1 MSTTV
6 WVRIN
11 PSVTNAAALT
21 ANDAIPA
28 ILPLIIRLHKNQP
41 GDILEE
47 FSLPYNPI
55 QVQYGQFGD
64 EITQIPRPATTPIV
78 AFKSHRLMTIDFT
91 FILAQPGD
99 GLATSVDDKLQILR
113 RFAASGHRL
122 VSLENFDALTNQPHQ
137 FRNSF
142 PEARTDGL
150 FFNIVDMSVDV
161 LRRNRNNQISQANI
175 SISLVENRNPKINVQ
190 PIPAL
195 VAFVPPGLC
204 KNGKKQRRTGTP
216 CPENTPG
223 GKKNLKRFSGQTL
236 EQAIKNGL
244 DPTSDEYKRLMKECV
259 TKTITTGI
267 GETTR
272 NTTLIESCPG

>member
-6 WVRIN
+6 WVRID

-21 ANDAIPA
+21 ANDAVPA
-28 ILPLIIRLHKNQP
+28 VVPLVIRLHPQSP
-41 GDILEE
+41 DEILED

-55 QVQYGQFGD
+55 QVQYGSFGD

-113 RFAASGHRL
+113 RFAASGHRV
-122 VSLENFDALTNQPHQ
+122 VSLINFDALTNQPHK

-142 PEARTDGL
+142 EESRTDGL
-150 FFNIVDMSVDV
+150 FFNIVEMSVDV

-175 SISLVENRNPKINVQ
+175 SISLVENRNPRINVAYIDPLPAIQ
-190 PIPAL
+190 PPAN
-195 VAFVPPGLC
+195 C
-204 KNGKKQRRTGTP
+204 KNGKKKTRPDGRPCKEPIDIQRVRSFLGQSREYAASKLGKNTAEYRYLMTKCKFRIQRSGGSDADLTP
-216 CPENTPG
+216 
-223 GKKNLKRFSGQTL
+223 
-236 EQAIKNGL
+236 I
-244 DPTSDEYKRLMKECV
+244 V
-259 TKTITTGI
+259 
-267 GETTR
+267 
-272 NTTLIESCPG
+272 ESCLP

>member
-6 WVRIN
+6 WVRID

-21 ANDAIPA
+21 ANDAVPA
-28 ILPLIIRLHKNQP
+28 VLPLIIRLHPQED

-113 RFAASGHRL
+113 RFAASGHRV
-122 VSLENFDALTNQPHQ
+122 VSLANFDALTNQPHK

-142 PEARTDGL
+142 EEARTDGL

-161 LRRNRNNQISQANI
+161 LRRNKSNQISQANI
-175 SISLVENRNPKINVQ
+175 SMSLVENRNPKINIAY
-190 PIPAL
+190 IPPLKPA
-195 VAFVPPGLC
+195 PPPTLC
-204 KNGKKQRRTGTP
+204 KNGKKRKRTGVP
-216 CPENTPG
+216 CPEPFDIKTLLRSYSGQSRENAAKLLGVNSEAYKYLLTVCKKRSLPG
-223 GKKNLKRFSGQTL
+223 GDDARSRSAVIL
-236 EQAIKNGL
+236 E
-244 DPTSDEYKRLMKECV
+244 
-259 TKTITTGI
+259 
-267 GETTR
+267 
-272 NTTLIESCPG
+272 CPD

>member
-1 MSTTV
+1 MSRTV

-11 PSVTNAAALT
+11 PAVTNAPALT

-28 ILPLIIRLHKNQP
+28 IIPLIIRLHPHEQ
-41 GDILEE
+41 GEVLEE

-64 EITQIPRPATTPIV
+64 EITQIPRPATVPIV
-78 AFKSHRLMTIDFT
+78 AFKAHRLMTIDFT

-122 VSLENFDALTNQPHQ
+122 VSLENFDALTNQPHK

-195 VAFVPPGLC
+195 PPFNPPTLC
-204 KNGKKQRRTGTP
+204 KNGKKPRRTGIP
-216 CPENTPG
+216 CPETTPT
-223 GKKNLKRFSGQTL
+223 KINLKKFSGQTL
-236 EQAIKNGL
+236 EQAAKNLGVN
-244 DPTSDEYKRLMKECV
+244 SEAYKRLLRECKQRTETV
-259 TKTITTGI
+259 ATGSSFKTTVYVD
-267 GETTR
+267 
-272 NTTLIESCPG
+272 SCPG